1 MGLPARMAK
10 PSVLPPALRGTVCL
24 RLGMPALHQQPT
36 QRDDSNPDCSLLP
49 VVDEQR
55 PEGHA
60 DPATPLEKVAY
71 RSSVIDRRSTQPKRN
86 DERHR

>member
-1 MGLPARMAK
+1 
-10 PSVLPPALRGTVCL
+10 
-24 RLGMPALHQQPT
+24 MPAIHQQPA
-36 QRDDSNPDCSLLP
+36 QRDDSNPDCRLLP

-55 PEGHA
+55 QEGHA
-60 DPATPLEKVAY
+60 DPATPLEKVAR